1 MSDVKEK
8 APTRQRQ
15 GFGVNHFE
23 AIHMGNTTAVQG
35 GAQQLVRVFDGVI
48 GGLPAQVC
56 DGRELHAFLKAGWQ
70 FSDWIKKRIEQYGF
84 EQNQDFVCVSVKTET
99 HRKDG
104 QRGVTKSTDYHLTL
118 DMAKELSMVENN
130 EQGRHCL
137 LYTSPSPR
145 DS

>member
-48 GGLPAQVC
+48 GGLPAQVG
-56 DGRELHAFLKAGWQ
+56 D
-70 FSDWIKKRIEQYGF
+70 
-84 EQNQDFVCVSVKTET
+84 
-99 HRKDG
+99 
-104 QRGVTKSTDYHLTL
+104 
-118 DMAKELSMVENN
+118 
-130 EQGRHCL
+130 CL
-137 LYTSPSPR
+137 L
-145 DS
+145 